1 MLLRFNVSDTDAPRL
16 RHLME
21 RGPLMANFV
30 LPRESPYQYTAKI
43 TFLAEAA
50 DPATRLFG
58 ATAEVIPP
66 IKGAAPTDKE
76 AQKAQRR
83 LRPGDFA
90 QVTIPVGAARPGIV
104 VPQIAVTPTD
114 KGKVVYIV
122 DSNNVAHQKV
132 VETGMHT
139 ANGGIEL
146 TRGVNVGDQLVVA
159 GADPLSEGASVSIK
173 TKTTLQ
179 AALDASAGSGSDASA
194 LPDPTVATGSAGS
207 NAQPVTT
214 MGSGR

>member
-30 LPRESPYQYTAKI
+30 LPRESPYEYTAKV

-66 IKGAAPTDKE
+66 VKGAAPTDKE

-139 ANGGIEL
+139 ANGGIEV
-146 TRGVNVGDQLVVA
+146 TRGVNVGDLLVVA
-159 GADPLSEGASVSIK
+159 GADPLSEGASVSVK

-179 AALDASAGSGSDASA
+179 AALDASAASGSGAA

-207 NAQPVTT
+207 NAQPAT
-214 MGSGR
+214 MGSGK